1 MARTSKKEQSST
13 IAGERFRFASIRQ
26 DPLVAII
33 QRVLLAIG
41 LLLVVTMITY
51 IGRDGYVDAQ
61 GGDTPLTFI
70 DSLYYATVTITTTG
84 YGDIVPD
91 TQTSRLVTTLVVTPL
106 RVIFLILLVGTT
118 LQVLADKSRIR
129 FRRDRLEKKLRGH
142 VVVCGFGV
150 KGRAALD
157 YMRNHEDDCAAIAI
171 DTSEEALEAAT
182 AGITGISGSA
192 SDLEVLKAANVD
204 LARTVIVAASTD
216 EQSVL
221 ITLRVRELNKTVTVV
236 ASCREE
242 QNVELLRRS
251 GADEVIVSSSSAG
264 RILGMAA
271 EAPEAARVVND
282 LLTFGDG
289 LDINERLILTD
300 NEELLRNGHAETPI
314 AVVRKDRIL
323 RPADEDCI
331 PLQKGDLVIYIS
343 STEETITRADVI
355 R

>member
-1 MARTSKKEQSST
+1 MFRKRTQSST
-13 IAGERFRFASIRQ
+13 VAGERFRFASIHK

-51 IGRDGYVDAQ
+51 IGRDGYVDAN

-70 DSLYYATVTITTTG
+70 DSLYYSTVTITTTG

-91 TQTSRLVTTLVVTPL
+91 TQASRLITTVVVTPL

-118 LQVLADKSRIR
+118 LQVLAEKSRIR

-142 VVVCGFGV
+142 IVVCGFGV
-150 KGRAALD
+150 KGRASLE
-157 YMRNHEDDCAAIAI
+157 YMRKHEDDCAAIAI
-171 DTSEEALEAAT
+171 DTSDEALEAAT
-182 AGITGISGSA
+182 LAGITGINGSA
-192 SDLEVLKAANVD
+192 ADLEILKAAQVD
-204 LARTVIVAASTD
+204 RARTAIVAASTD

-221 ITLRVRELNKTVTVV
+221 ITLRIRELNKKVTVV

-242 QNVELLRRS
+242 KNVELLRRS

-289 LDINERLILTD
+289 LDINERLVLAD
-300 NEELLRNGHAETPI
+300 GEELLRNGHAETPI
-314 AVVRKDRIL
+314 AVVREDRIL
-323 RPADEDCI
+323 RPADEHCI
-331 PLQKGDLVIYIS
+331 PLQKGDQVIYIS
-343 STEETITRADVI
+343 STEETITRSEVI